1 MKKLFGNSILRFYQT
16 ITIIILLSSIVKSES
31 IKISFTK
38 YSKNSLRITWNSID
52 LIEGPSLLYSTELFE
67 PENYASSN
75 SITLSIAE
83 TIYYDTEGFHSFTYT
98 GIIENL
104 SQSMIYFYCVGD
116 KVTNQWS
123 QLYNFTSRSDININ
137 NSDSGSGSGSGNGI
151 DNEVIPFT
159 SSWFG
164 DMGYIDGD
172 SLNSDWYTINNL
184 KSISNQLS
192 FVTHVG
198 DIAYADYSK
207 DSKYYGNETIW
218 NNFLSSIN
226 SITSTLPYMTTPGN
240 HDSFGDEFS
249 AYSKTWQMPTEH
261 HSNNWY
267 SFDYNGVHFIS
278 ISSEDIYIP
287 LSDQHSWI
295 ENDLKQY
302 RNSNPNGWL
311 IMYSHRP
318 FYCNAKFGWCNDDDD
333 DYKDEKSSKR
343 LYIDSLEYLLYKYN
357 VDLFI
362 SGHCHAYETSKPVYQ
377 NEVMGTYQDP
387 KATVHC
393 VIGTGGNKGGQIQ
406 EWYEPKPWTNGLMS
420 SLNGYALLNIINST
434 TLNWKF
440 IANLNNSIIDEFY
453 LNKGQF

>member
-1 MKKLFGNSILRFYQT
+1 MKILIFTNPFYYQT
-16 ITIIILLSSIVKSES
+16 FTIIILLSCIFKIVFSKEES

-38 YSKNSLRITWNSID
+38 YSKNSIRITWNSID
-52 LIEGPSLLYSTELFE
+52 FIEGPSVLYSTELFE
-67 PENYASSN
+67 PDNYASSN
-75 SITLSIAE
+75 SIMASTAQ
-83 TIYYDTEGFHSFTYT
+83 TIYYDTAGFHSLTYT
-98 GIIENL
+98 GLIENL
-104 SQSMIYFYCVGD
+104 SQSMVYFYSVGD

-123 QLYNFTSRSDININ
+123 QVFNFTTRSDINTP
-137 NSDSGSGSGSGNGI
+137 I
-151 DNEVIPFT
+151 DQVIPFT

-164 DMGYIDGD
+164 DMGYIDGH
-172 SLNSDWYTINNL
+172 SLDSDWYTINNL
-184 KSISNQLS
+184 NSIANQLS

-198 DIAYADYSK
+198 DIAYADLSE
-207 DSKYYGNETIW
+207 DHHSKYAGNETIW

-240 HDSFGDEFS
+240 HDSFGDQFS
-249 AYSKTWQMPTEH
+249 VYQKTWQMPTEH
-261 HSNNWY
+261 HSDHWY

-278 ISSEDIYIP
+278 ISSEDTYIP

-295 ENDLKQY
+295 ENDLQQY
-302 RNSNPNGWL
+302 RKSNPNGWL

-318 FYCNAKFGWCNDDDD
+318 FYCNAKFGWCNEN
-333 DYKDEKSSKR
+333 DEKSSKR

-362 SGHCHAYETSKPVYQ
+362 SGHCHAYEASKPVFENQ
-377 NEVMGTYQDP
+377 VMGTYQDP

-393 VIGTGGNKGGQIQ
+393 VIGTGGNKSGQLD
-406 EWYEPKPWTNGLMS
+406 EWYDPQPWTNGLKS
-420 SLNGYALLNIINST
+420 SLNGYGLLNIINST

-440 IANLNNSIIDEFY
+440 IANVNNSLIDQFY